1 MAIAYLGLGS
11 NLGRREDFLRQAI
24 EALEQMAGRLLKCS
38 SFIETAPWGYA
49 SDHPHLNAA
58 LSLETA
64 LTPQQLLKATQ
75 QIERRLG
82 RTLKT
87 TDGHYH
93 DRVIDIDILYYD
105 DLVVS
110 EPGLTVPHPR
120 LHQRRFVLEPLSE
133 IAPRVIDPQR
143 HLTVAEML
151 SRLDG

>member
-24 EALEQMAGRLLKCS
+24 EALEQTAGRLLKCS

-49 SDHPHLNAA
+49 SDHPYLNAA

-110 EPGLTVPHPR
+110 EPGLTIPHPR

>member
-24 EALEQMAGRLLKCS
+24 EALEQTAGRLLKCS

-49 SDHPHLNAA
+49 SDHPYLNAA

-93 DRVIDIDILYYD
+93 DRVIDIDILLYGD
-105 DLVVS
+105 RKVD
-110 EPGLTVPHPR
+110 EPGLQIPHP
-120 LHQRRFVLEPLSE
+120 QLEARPFFGE
-133 IAPRVIDPQR
+133 MIAQVRQKLGI
-143 HLTVAEML
+143 T
-151 SRLDG
+151 SI